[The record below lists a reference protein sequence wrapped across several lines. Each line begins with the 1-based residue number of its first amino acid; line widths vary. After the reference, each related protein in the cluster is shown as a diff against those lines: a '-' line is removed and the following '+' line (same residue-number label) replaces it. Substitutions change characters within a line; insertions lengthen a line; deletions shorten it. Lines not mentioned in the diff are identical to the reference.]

1 MGIDAALALAIAE
14 RRPQDVAKIADQLK
28 QITAK
33 ARGDRFLI
41 VSVGD
46 VFVQFL
52 ALEGPDSLVV
62 EAISNAYLPAGQQLG
77 QAGIDALQGL
87 GFERPLEVNFNFSMD
102 YAVKSDADLDLAAVI
117 ALAALDVYHCPEDA
131 ALSFELN
138 L

>member
-1 MGIDAALALAIAE
+1 MGIDVAVALAIAE
-14 RRPQDVAKIADQLK
+14 RRPQDVAKIAGQLK

-52 ALEGPDSLVV
+52 ALEGPDALVI
-62 EAISNAYLPAGQQLG
+62 EAISNAYLPAGKQLG
-77 QAGIDALQGL
+77 QAETDALQGL
-87 GFERPLEVNFNFSMD
+87 GFELPLEENFNFSMD

-117 ALAALDVYHCPEDA
+117 ALAALEIYRCPEDA
-131 ALSFELN
+131 PLSFELN